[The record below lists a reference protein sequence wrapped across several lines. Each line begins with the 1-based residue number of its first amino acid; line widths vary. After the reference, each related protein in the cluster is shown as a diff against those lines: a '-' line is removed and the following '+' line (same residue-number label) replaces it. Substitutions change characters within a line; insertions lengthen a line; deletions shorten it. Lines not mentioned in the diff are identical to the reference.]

1 MHMHV
6 LLVILEP
13 AFDVVS
19 HVVCVYVCVS
29 VSLCIFYAFIANVH
43 FFILLQ
49 DIDVMHTREL
59 LFFL

>member
-19 HVVCVYVCVS
+19 HVVCVCVS

-43 FFILLQ
+43 FFIFLQ

>member
-19 HVVCVYVCVS
+19 HVVCVCVSVCLSVSVS

-43 FFILLQ
+43 F
-49 DIDVMHTREL
+49 
-59 LFFL
+59 LFSYKIST

>member
-1 MHMHV
+1 MHV

-19 HVVCVYVCVS
+19 HVVCVCVCLFLS
-29 VSLCIFYAFIANVH
+29 VFSMRLLQTFI
-43 FFILLQ
+43 FFIFLQ
-49 DIDVMHTREL
+49 DIDVMRTREL

>member
-19 HVVCVYVCVS
+19 HVVCVCVCVS

-43 FFILLQ
+43 FFIFLQ
-49 DIDVMHTREL
+49 DIDVMRTREL